1 MPTKIVIRNSGS
13 IKVEGDFEL
22 FDQEGNKFDLS
33 GRTAI
38 SLCRCG
44 QSNDKPFCDSTHKK
58 IGFSAPVAA
67 RVLPPPTPKPQ
78 SS

>member
-1 MPTKIVIRNSGS
+1 MPTRIMVKSNGS

-22 FDQEGNKFDLS
+22 VDRDGKKFDLS

-44 QSNDKPFCDSTHKK
+44 LSKDKPFCDHSHRDANFHSE
-58 IGFSAPVAA
+58 IVA
-67 RVLPPPTPKPQ
+67 RKLPPQTPKQ
-78 SS
+78 